1 MPTQPVNGNS
11 SIENYTE
18 DDTTLVAEPKPAKN
32 RATLRIPKPEEL
44 GKVKREQSKVSDKPE
59 EIENEEASAEAAI
72 DIKQLEV
79 SVNDF
84 ALMLKEKGLNAEAS
98 ILLKGFEIQEGKMLF
113 KLRNVLEE
121 DLLNN
126 LKQDLTKKLR
136 EEGNPFIHI
145 TTVTE
150 KDDSKK
156 MLYTN
161 KEKFDHILNKKPIL
175 KEFKD
180 RFGLDTDF

>member
-1 MPTQPVNGNS
+1 VPTQPVNGNS

-18 DDTTLVAEPKPAKN
+18 DDTSIATEPKPAKN
-32 RATLRIPKPEEL
+32 RTTLRIPKLGEL
-44 GKVKREQSKVSDKPE
+44 GKVKIEKNSESTKQEKI
-59 EIENEEASAEAAI
+59 EIEEASSEVAI
-72 DIKQLEV
+72 DISQLEV
-79 SVNDF
+79 SVKDF
-84 ALMLKEKGLNAEAS
+84 ASVLKEKGLKAEAS
-98 ILLKGFEIQEGKMLF
+98 ILLKGFEIQENKMLF

-121 DLLNN
+121 DLLNDI
-126 LKQDLTKKLR
+126 KQDLTQKLR
-136 EEGNPFIHI
+136 EEGNPYINII
-145 TTVTE
+145 TLIE